1 MKKRFSFLAGM
12 LTMALLFGMMGTAY
26 AAYQKQATLNYSGIQ
41 IVLDGETV
49 TPRDGAGNLVEPFTI
64 DGTTYLPVR
73 AIGEALGLEVGWDGS
88 TNTVILTSPEDEW
101 ADYIVCDCYARFSV
115 PSLENVVGTA
125 ALADIYIL
133 DSGDSVLYTYDPL
146 KFNVAEGGN
155 YAAEY
160 FDMLMRYG
168 FSAQGEEDGVLTF
181 KCEISGITVSMYW
194 TDNDEYF
201 CILLMNLPED

>member
-1 MKKRFSFLAGM
+1 MKKRCSFLAGL
-12 LTMALLFGMMGTAY
+12 LTRALLFGIMGTAY

-101 ADYIVCDCYARFSV
+101 AD
-115 PSLENVVGTA
+115 
-125 ALADIYIL
+125 
-133 DSGDSVLYTYDPL
+133 
-146 KFNVAEGGN
+146 
-155 YAAEY
+155 
-160 FDMLMRYG
+160 
-168 FSAQGEEDGVLTF
+168 
-181 KCEISGITVSMYW
+181 
-194 TDNDEYF
+194 
-201 CILLMNLPED
+201 